1 MGKPLHV
8 FGMVTAGV
16 ASFLLLAGCVSNK
29 PGSSSIAYVNITSHA
44 AAAIRAETVRV
55 FADDNYGLIRESGG
69 QLVFER
75 KGTQRDQVMYG
86 RYEEPLVMRVVV
98 FIEPQRQGG
107 CVLRADA
114 YALND
119 RDETK
124 VLRIARRPY
133 QDLLNRVKTNLVKA
147 LGAEVTARGVE

>member
-1 MGKPLHV
+1 MRKQLHV
-8 FGMVTAGV
+8 FGSAAAGLV
-16 ASFLLLAGCVSNK
+16 SLLLMSGCLSDN

-55 FADDNYGLIRESGG
+55 FADDNYGLTRESGG

-75 KGTQRDQVMYG
+75 KGTQRDQIMYG
-86 RYEEPLVMRVVV
+86 RYEQELVMRVVV
-98 FIEPQRQGG
+98 TIEPRRQGG

-114 YALND
+114 YALHD

-133 QDLLNRVKTNLVKA
+133 QDLLNRVKANLTA
-147 LGAEVTARGVE
+147 ARGAERYEPQG

>member
-1 MGKPLHV
+1 
-8 FGMVTAGV
+8 MVTAVV
-16 ASFLLLAGCVSNK
+16 ASLLLLAGCLSDN
-29 PGSSSIAYVNITSHA
+29 PGSSSIAYVNISSHA

-55 FADDNYGLIRESGG
+55 FADDNYGLTLESGG

-75 KGTQRDQVMYG
+75 KATQRDQIMYG
-86 RYEEPLVMRVVV
+86 RYDESLVMRVVV
-98 FIEPQRQGG
+98 SIESQRQGS

-114 YALND
+114 YALHD

-133 QDLLNRVKTNLVKA
+133 QDLLNRVKANLLA
-147 LGAEVTARGVE
+147 ARGAERDAPQG

>member
-1 MGKPLHV
+1 VRKQLHV
-8 FGMVTAGV
+8 FGSAAAGLV
-16 ASFLLLAGCVSNK
+16 SLLLMSGCLSDN

-55 FADDNYGLIRESGG
+55 FADDNYGLTRESGG

-75 KGTQRDQVMYG
+75 KGTQRDQIMYG
-86 RYEEPLVMRVVV
+86 RYEQELVMRVVV
-98 FIEPQRQGG
+98 TIEPRRQGG

-114 YALND
+114 YALHD

-133 QDLLNRVKTNLVKA
+133 QDLLNRVKANLTA
-147 LGAEVTARGVE
+147 ARGAERYEPQG